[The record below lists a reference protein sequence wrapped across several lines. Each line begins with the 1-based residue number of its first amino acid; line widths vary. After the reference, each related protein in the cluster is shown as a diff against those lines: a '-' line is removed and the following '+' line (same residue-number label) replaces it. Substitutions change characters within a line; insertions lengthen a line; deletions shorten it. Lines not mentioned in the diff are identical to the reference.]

1 MDKVSSAD
9 KMRIQTLHEQGYG
22 AKRIVAAYLFKN
34 WKLMTVK
41 NICRIIDSRGS
52 ATERKAGSGR
62 PKLARSVAN
71 VDHVEELICSQEEQS
86 SQHLSTREIAAE
98 LGIRDR
104 SVWRIAKNDLGL
116 NAFRRV
122 PAQVINANTK
132 QKRLHRSTGLLRR
145 LSVHDVK
152 RVFFTDEKKFSTLLS
167 ATRMTESGR
176 AARKLTSILNVF
188 SSSARSLRHM

>member
-1 MDKVSSAD
+1 MGKVSSAD

-41 NICRIIDSRGS
+41 NICRIVDSRGS

-86 SQHLSTREIAAE
+86 QHLSTREIAAE
-98 LGIRDR
+98 LGITDR
-104 SVWRIAKNDLGL
+104 SVRRIAKNDLGL

-132 QKRLHRSTGLLRR
+132 QK
-145 LSVHDVK
+145 
-152 RVFFTDEKKFSTLLS
+152 
-167 ATRMTESGR
+167 
-176 AARKLTSILNVF
+176 
-188 SSSARSLRHM
+188 